1 MATEY
6 RVRWRIEDGTYIAQ
20 LSWEVPPDAS
30 TGDYRITHFGFDNAS
45 GAFSGVS
52 EIVRIE

>member
-1 MATEY
+1 
-6 RVRWRIEDGTYIAQ
+6 VRWRSEDDAHIAE
-20 LSWEVPPDAS
+20 LSWEVPIDAS
-30 TGDYRITHFGFDNAS
+30 VGDYRITHFGYDNAS